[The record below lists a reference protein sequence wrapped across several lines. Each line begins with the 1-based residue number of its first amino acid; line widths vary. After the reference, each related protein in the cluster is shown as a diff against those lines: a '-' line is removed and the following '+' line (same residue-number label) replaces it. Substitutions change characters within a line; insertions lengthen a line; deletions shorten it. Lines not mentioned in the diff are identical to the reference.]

1 MAFVTVS
8 DTTPTQR
15 QRQYQLGGNFLES
28 QRPIPVE
35 CSPQV
40 AAADSKDGDYRRDR
54 GCQRD
59 RMIVP
64 MTVFGRGAATTR
76 TPAELKRTR

>member
-15 QRQYQLGGNFLES
+15 QRQYQLGGNFIES

-35 CSPQV
+35 RPPQV
-40 AAADSKDGDYRRDR
+40 AAEVGVRVLETPPDLTKS
-54 GCQRD
+54 
-59 RMIVP
+59 
-64 MTVFGRGAATTR
+64 R
-76 TPAELKRTR
+76 TFTLTLTLKM